1 MVYEDIA
8 DNKRSTFF
16 LMFFVS
22 LIIMGL
28 GYIISLLYGGNPYYW
43 VGGAAVLAFFM
54 SFFSYYYSDSIVIMV
69 TGVIAADPNI
79 HRQFFISAEGLSL
92 AAGLPMPK
100 LFIIPGNHINAFATG
115 RDPQHAV
122 IAVTEGALVKLDK
135 FELEGVI
142 AHEMSHVKN
151 YDILVGTVAAVLV
164 GMVVIISDMMRRS
177 MFYSSLTRRR
187 GSGNAG
193 IVIIII
199 AILASIIAPLA
210 AMLIRFAISRER
222 EYLADAQ
229 GVLLTRYPKGLI
241 GALMKIKGETY
252 PEEEINRGVQHLYFA
267 FPQLATAEMFST
279 HPPIA
284 DRIARLSKM

>member
-8 DNKRSTFF
+8 ENKRSTFF
-16 LMFFVS
+16 LMAFIS

-28 GYIISLLYGGNPYYW
+28 GYVISLLYGGNPYYW
-43 VGGAAVLAFFM
+43 VIGAAILAFFM
-54 SFFSYYYSDSIVIMV
+54 SFFSYYFSDSIVIMV
-69 TGVIAADPNI
+69 TGAAAADPNI
-79 HRQFFISAEGLSL
+79 HRQLFISAEGLAL
-92 AAGLPMPK
+92 AAGLPVPK
-100 LFIIPGNHINAFATG
+100 LFVQPGGHINAFATG

-122 IAVTEGALVKLDK
+122 IAVTEGALAKLDK

-177 MFYSSLTRRR
+177 MFYSSMTRRR
-187 GSGNAG
+187 SSGNAG
-193 IVIIII
+193 LLIIII

-210 AMLIRFAISRER
+210 AMVIRFAISRER

-241 GALMKIKGETY
+241 GALTKIKGETY
-252 PEEEINRGVQHLYFA
+252 PEAEVNRGVQHLYFA
-267 FPQLATAEMFST
+267 FPKMATTELFAT
-279 HPPIA
+279 HPPIEQ
-284 DRIARLSKM
+284 RIQRLEKM

>member
-8 DNKRSTFF
+8 ANKRSTFF
-16 LMFFVS
+16 LMFFIS
-22 LIIMGL
+22 LIITGL
-28 GYIISLLYGGNPYYW
+28 GYIIGRLYGGNPYYW
-43 VGGAAVLAFFM
+43 MIGAAVLAFFM
-54 SFFSYYYSDSIVIMV
+54 SFFSYYFSDSIVIMV
-69 TGVIAADPNI
+69 SGAVAADPNVQ
-79 HRQFFISAEGLSL
+79 RQFFISAEGLAL
-92 AAGLPMPK
+92 AAGLPVPK
-100 LFIIPGNHINAFATG
+100 LFVIPGNHINAFATG

-122 IAVTEGALVKLDK
+122 IAVTEGALAKLDK

-164 GMVVIISDMMRRS
+164 GMVVIISDSMRRS

-187 GSGNAG
+187 SSGNGG
-193 IVIIII
+193 ILIIII
-199 AILASIIAPLA
+199 AIAASIIAPLA
-210 AMLIRFAISRER
+210 ALIIRYAISRER

-241 GALMKIKGETY
+241 GALVKIKGETY

-267 FPQLATAEMFST
+267 FPQLETAEMFST
-279 HPPIA
+279 HPPINE
-284 DRIARLSKM
+284 RIERLSKM